1 MHKHELAERGD
12 LPVGDPVDEWFRAS
26 ALVATVDSG
35 LGKWLTLHHGIGLTE
50 YHALRQLAAAPD
62 KEIRV
67 SELAGRIGLNQSS
80 VTRLLG
86 RLEGRGFTRRD
97 LCSED
102 GRGVYAVIT
111 PAGEVLVRE
120 AREPFRLQL
129 ERLLADA
136 AELSPIVDA
145 LVARRSE
152 TDHLNS

>member
-1 MHKHELAERGD
+1 MHKHGLTERGAD
-12 LPVGDPVDEWFRAS
+12 SVDDWFRAS

-67 SELAGRIGLNQSS
+67 SELAHRIGLNQSS

-86 RLEGRGFTRRD
+86 RLEARGFTRRD

-111 PAGEVLVRE
+111 EEGEALVRD
-120 AREPFRLQL
+120 AREPFQLQL
-129 ERLLADA
+129 ERLLDDA
-136 AELSPIVDA
+136 EELSPMFDA
-145 LVARRSE
+145 LLARRAGRERS
-152 TDHLNS
+152 

>member
-1 MHKHELAERGD
+1 MHKHGLTERGA
-12 LPVGDPVDEWFRAS
+12 DPVDDWFRAS

-67 SELAGRIGLNQSS
+67 SELAHRIGLNQSS

-86 RLEGRGFTRRD
+86 RLEARGFTRRD

-111 PAGEVLVRE
+111 EEGEALVRD
-120 AREPFRLQL
+120 AREPFQLQL
-129 ERLLADA
+129 ERLLDDA
-136 AELSPIVDA
+136 EELSPMFDA
-145 LVARRSE
+145 LLARRAGRERS
-152 TDHLNS
+152 

>member
-1 MHKHELAERGD
+1 MHKHGLTERGT
-12 LPVGDPVDEWFRAS
+12 PSVGDPVDGWFRAS

-67 SELAGRIGLNQSS
+67 SELAHRIGLNQSS

-86 RLEGRGFTRRD
+86 RLEARGFTRRD

-111 PAGEVLVRE
+111 EEGEALVRD
-120 AREPFRLQL
+120 AREPFQLQL
-129 ERLLADA
+129 ERLLDDA
-136 AELSPIVDA
+136 EELSPMFDA
-145 LVARRSE
+145 LLARR
-152 TDHLNS
+152 TGHRNS

>member
-1 MHKHELAERGD
+1 MHKHGLTERGT
-12 LPVGDPVDEWFRAS
+12 PSVGDPVDDWFRAS

-67 SELAGRIGLNQSS
+67 SELAHRIGLNQSS

-86 RLEGRGFTRRD
+86 RLEARGFTRRD

-111 PAGEVLVRE
+111 EEGEALVRD
-120 AREPFRLQL
+120 AREPFQLQL
-129 ERLLADA
+129 ERLLDDA
-136 AELSPIVDA
+136 EELSPMFDA
-145 LVARRSE
+145 LLARRTGRQDS
-152 TDHLNS
+152 

>member
-1 MHKHELAERGD
+1 MHKHELTERGT
-12 LPVGDPVDEWFRAS
+12 PSVGDPVEGWFRAS

-67 SELAGRIGLNQSS
+67 SELAHRIGLNQSS

-86 RLEGRGFTRRD
+86 RLEARGFTRRD

-111 PAGEVLVRE
+111 EEGEVLVRD
-120 AREPFRLQL
+120 AREPFQLQL
-129 ERLLADA
+129 ERLLDDA
-136 AELSPIVDA
+136 EELSPMFDA
-145 LVARRSE
+145 LLARRTGNRDS
-152 TDHLNS
+152 